1 MTIVKK
7 LAIVIS
13 IFALALIS
21 VGGFG
26 LQSLSQSKDRLEYVM
41 ENTLPSLDNLVRS
54 NNALNDARSALALI
68 FLTREEQQRNTL
80 KHVLDD
86 SLTNVEKLNAAY
98 KRDLISDPKDLQ
110 MTNDNLQYLND
121 FRAARDK
128 LFQQA
133 QTDTQAA
140 EKAFS
145 SQGYVTLAQEKLVK
159 GFQNQYDYNVT
170 LANGLQEQNN
180 TNFKQAFFG
189 LVGLIVVALLVA
201 GTFSTVIISYVRNS
215 LNALRQTLVTVSE
228 NLDLTLHADASKND
242 EIGQTSSAFNNLI
255 QRFAMVLSDVR
266 SASESVSTASSEIA
280 AANEDLSA
288 RTEEQASSLAQ
299 TAASMHEISSTI
311 ESNVDNTA
319 QANKLGQQASVAVQ
333 HGDEAVQRMMH
344 AMEDIASGSA
354 KVADITNLIEGI
366 AFQTNIL
373 ALNAAVEAARAG
385 EHGRGFAVVAGEVR
399 TLSQRSSS
407 AAKEIKTLIDSAITA
422 VQHGAVQADE
432 VRDAIS
438 NVKGVIQ
445 NVSNLV
451 NEVSLAS
458 EEQSR
463 GISQINTAINQ
474 MEAVTQQNAAM
485 VEQAS
490 SAADS
495 LNEQAIKLRQ
505 SVEVF
510 KLEATS
516 HFTDSHTMSSASHLR
531 LSHR

>member
-7 LAIVIS
+7 LAIAIS
-13 IFALALIS
+13 IFSLALIS

-26 LQSLSQSKDRLEYVM
+26 LHSLSQSKDRLEYVM
-41 ENTLPSLDNLVRS
+41 TNTLPSLDNLVKS
-54 NNALNDARSALALI
+54 NNALNDARGDLALI

-80 KHVLDD
+80 KRALDD
-86 SLTNVEKLNAAY
+86 SLSSVEKLNATY
-98 KRDLISDPKDLQ
+98 KKDLVSDNKDVQ
-110 MTNDNLQYLND
+110 MANDNLQYLSD
-121 FRAARDK
+121 FRAAKDK
-128 LFQQA
+128 LFQQS
-133 QTDTQAA
+133 QTDAQAA
-140 EKAFS
+140 EKAFA

-159 GFQNQYDYNVT
+159 GFQDQYNYNVG
-170 LANGLQEQNN
+170 LAGGLQDQN
-180 TNFKQAFFG
+180 TTSFKQAFFG
-189 LVGLIVVALLVA
+189 LIGLIVIALLAA
-201 GTFSTVIISYVRNS
+201 GTLSTVIISYVRAS
-215 LNALRQTLVTVSE
+215 LNALRQTLITVSE
-228 NLDLTLHADASKND
+228 NLDLTLQADTRKND
-242 EIGQTSSAFNNLI
+242 EIGQTAGAFNNLI
-255 QRFAMVLSDVR
+255 QRFATVLADVR
-266 SASESVSTASSEIA
+266 SASESVSTASGEIA

-319 QANKLGQQASVAVQ
+319 QANRLGQQASVAVQ

-344 AMEDIASGSA
+344 AMEEIAHGSE

-407 AAKEIKTLIDSAITA
+407 AAKEIKTLIDSAIAA
-422 VQHGAVQADE
+422 VRHGAVQADE
-432 VRDAIS
+432 VRDSIN

-445 NVSNLV
+445 NVSSLV

-495 LNEQAIKLRQ
+495 LNEQATKLRQ
-505 SVEVF
+505 SVEAF
-510 KLEATS
+510 KLQGNG
-516 HFTDSHTMSSASHLR
+516 HFTDSYAMNDIQPLR
-531 LSHR
+531 LGHH

>member
-7 LAIVIS
+7 LAIAIS
-13 IFALALIS
+13 IFTLALIS

-26 LQSLSQSKDRLEYVM
+26 LHSLSQSKDRLEYVM
-41 ENTLPSLDNLVRS
+41 TNTLPSLDNLVKS
-54 NNALNDARSALALI
+54 NNTLNDARSALALT

-80 KHVLDD
+80 KRALDD
-86 SLTNVEKLNAAY
+86 SLARVEKLNAIY
-98 KRDLISDPKDLQ
+98 KKDLISDAKDMQ
-110 MTNDNLQYLND
+110 MANDNLQYLNE
-121 FRAARDK
+121 FRSAKDK
-128 LFQQA
+128 LFQQF
-133 QTDTQAA
+133 QTDSQAV

-159 GFQNQYDYNVT
+159 GFQEQYDYNVT
-170 LANGLQEQNN
+170 LADKLQEQNS
-180 TNFKQAFFG
+180 TSFKQAFFG
-189 LVGLIVVALLVA
+189 LMGLIVAALLAA
-201 GTFSTVIISYVRNS
+201 GTLSTVIINYVRTS
-215 LNALRQTLVTVSE
+215 LNALRQTLISVSE
-228 NLDLTLHADASKND
+228 NLDLTRQADASKND
-242 EIGQTSSAFNNLI
+242 EIGQTSGAFNNLI

-266 SASESVSTASSEIA
+266 SASENVSTASGEIA

-319 QANKLGQQASVAVQ
+319 HANKLGQQASVAVQ

-344 AMEDIASGSA
+344 AMEDIAHGSE

-407 AAKEIKTLIDSAITA
+407 AAKEIKTLIDSAISA
-422 VQHGAVQADE
+422 VKHGAVQADE
-432 VRDAIS
+432 VREAIN

-495 LNEQAIKLRQ
+495 LNEQASRLRQ

-510 KLEATS
+510 KLQGTPNVSGVHA
-516 HFTDSHTMSSASHLR
+516 MSGINALR
-531 LSHR
+531 LSNH

>member
-7 LAIVIS
+7 LAIAIS
-13 IFALALIS
+13 IFSLALIC

-26 LQSLSQSKDRLEYVM
+26 LHSLSQSKDRLEYVM
-41 ENTLPSLDNLVRS
+41 TNTLPSLDNLVRS
-54 NNALNDARSALALI
+54 TNALNDARGALGLF
-68 FLTREEQQRNTL
+68 FLSRDEQQRNALKRTL
-80 KHVLDD
+80 DNALA
-86 SLTNVEKLNAAY
+86 NVDKLNAVY
-98 KRDLISDPKDLQ
+98 KKELVSDSKDLQ
-110 MTNDNLQYLND
+110 MTNDNLQYLSD
-121 FRAARDK
+121 FRAAKDK
-128 LFQQA
+128 LFQQSL
-133 QTDTQAA
+133 TDPQIA

-145 SQGYVTLAQEKLVK
+145 SQGYVTLAQDKLVK
-159 GFQNQYDYNVT
+159 GFQDQYDYNVA
-170 LANGLQEQNN
+170 LAGDLQEQNN
-180 TNFKQAFFG
+180 SSFRLAFLG
-189 LVGLIVVALLVA
+189 LVGLIVAALLVA
-201 GTFSTVIISYVRNS
+201 GTLSTMIINYVRTS
-215 LNALRQTLVTVSE
+215 LNALRQTLTNVSE
-228 NLDLTLHADASKND
+228 NLDLTLRADTSKND
-242 EIGQTSSAFNNLI
+242 EIGQTANAFNNLI
-255 QRFAMVLSDVR
+255 QRFSAVLINVR
-266 SASESVSTASSEIA
+266 SASENVSTASGEIA

-319 QANKLGQQASVAVQ
+319 QANKLGQQAGVAVQ
-333 HGDEAVQRMMH
+333 HGDEAVQRMTL
-344 AMEDIASGSA
+344 AMEEIANGSA

-407 AAKEIKTLIDSAITA
+407 AAKEIKTLIDSAISA
-422 VQHGAVQADE
+422 VKHGAVQADE

-438 NVKGVIQ
+438 NVKTVIQ

-495 LNEQAIKLRQ
+495 LNEQATQLRQ

-510 KLEATS
+510 KLQANHAFGDAHAMGGSTS
-516 HFTDSHTMSSASHLR
+516 LR
-531 LSHR
+531 LGHH